1 MHSKISLDLDYFE
14 NIVLYKILTDSSYLN
29 SIIDKLDEKYI
40 HNKDNKI
47 VYNLI
52 KLFFKEKNKIPNASE
67 LKQYLNTQ
75 ELKDSFANSLNR
87 IKNID
92 KNISND
98 ELYQNTDR
106 FLKERGI
113 STVVWE
119 YAQKV
124 SEGKI
129 VEPTILLEQ
138 VEKVCN
144 ISINTDMGLDLFNET
159 DKIINYLSNPNKH
172 ISTGWKWLDT
182 AIRGGWLAQG
192 NALYTVYGK
201 PNIGK
206 SIVLGNLADNVAKQ
220 GYTVLLIT
228 LEMNEMSYAERL
240 LSRITQIKNTDLMKD
255 VDLFKQKIEENKKGR
270 ILIKE
275 FGTST
280 ITPFELES
288 YIEKIQKSG
297 IKIDFIVIDYLDL
310 LVWPTPMEDWKAL
323 TKIAERLRGMS
334 KKLQIPVLSASQI
347 ARQGYDETP
356 DMKYAG
362 GTTGINKTGDVI
374 IGVSRNEEDIEMGV
388 MRSNLMKNREG
399 PKDVF
404 KLLKIDF
411 DTLNIIEDDT
421 LDQIEEHEE
430 HYNMFEKMN
439 ELI

>member
-388 MRSNLMKNREG
+388 MRFNLMKNREG

-430 HYNMFEKMN
+430 HYNMFEQMN
-439 ELI
+439 EN

>member
-1 MHSKISLDLDYFE
+1 MNNKISLDLDYFE
-14 NIVLYKILTDSSYLN
+14 NIILYKILTDQSYLN
-29 SIIDKLDEKYI
+29 LIIDKLNEKYI

-52 KLFFKEKNKIPNASE
+52 KSFFEEKNKIPSAGE
-67 LKQYLNTQ
+67 IKQYLNTE
-75 ELKDSFANSLNR
+75 ELKNSFSISLNR
-87 IKNID
+87 IKNLD
-92 KNISND
+92 KNISNE

-106 FLKERGI
+106 FLRERGI

-119 YAQKV
+119 YAQKA
-124 SEGKI
+124 SEGKLI
-129 VEPTILLEQ
+129 EPTILLEQ

-144 ISINTDMGLDLFNET
+144 VSVNTDMGLDLFNET
-159 DKIINYLSNPNKH
+159 DKVITYLKNPNKH
-172 ISTGWKWLDT
+172 ISTGWKWLDS
-182 AIRGGWLAQG
+182 AIKGGWLSQG

-220 GYTVLLIT
+220 GYTVLLVT

-240 LSRITQIKNTDLMKD
+240 LSRITQIKNSDLVKD
-255 VDLFKQKIEENKKGR
+255 IDLFKQKLEDNKKGR

-334 KKLQIPVLSASQI
+334 KKLQIPILSASQI
-347 ARQGYDETP
+347 SRNGYDETP

-374 IGVSRNEEDIEMGV
+374 IGISRTEEDIEMGI
-388 MRSNLMKNREG
+388 MRFNLMKNREG
-399 PKDVF
+399 PKDIF

-411 DTLNIIEDDT
+411 DTLNIIEDDN

-430 HYNMFEKMN
+430 HYNMFEQMN
-439 ELI
+439 EQ

>member
-1 MHSKISLDLDYFE
+1 MQSKISLDLDYFE
-14 NIVLYKILTDSSYLN
+14 NIVLYKILTDPSYLN
-29 SIIDKLDEKYI
+29 SIIDKLNEKYI

-47 VYNLI
+47 VYKLI
-52 KLFFKEKNKIPNASE
+52 KTFFEEKNKIPNASE
-67 LKQYLNTQ
+67 IKQYLSTQ
-75 ELKDSFANSLNR
+75 ELKDAFANALNK

-92 KNISND
+92 KNIGNE

-106 FLKERGI
+106 FLRERGI

-119 YAQKV
+119 YAQNA
-124 SEGKI
+124 SDGKLI
-129 VEPTILLEQ
+129 EPSVLLEQ

-144 ISINTDMGLDLFNET
+144 MSINTDMGLDLFNET
-159 DKIINYLSNPNKH
+159 DKIITYLSNPNKH
-172 ISTGWKWLDT
+172 ISTGWKWLDS
-182 AIRGGWLAQG
+182 AIKGGWLAQG

-240 LSRITQIKNTDLMKD
+240 LSRITQIKNNDLVKD
-255 VDLFKQKIEENKKGR
+255 INLFKQKLEENKKGR

-297 IKIDFIVIDYLDL
+297 IKLDFIVIDYLDL

-334 KKLQIPVLSASQI
+334 KKLQIPILSASQI
-347 ARQGYDETP
+347 GRQGYDETP

-374 IGVSRNEEDIEMGV
+374 IGISRTEEDIEMGI
-388 MRSNLMKNREG
+388 MRFNLMKNREG
-399 PKDVF
+399 PKDIF

-430 HYNMFEKMN
+430 HYNMFEQMN
-439 ELI
+439 EN

>member
-14 NIVLYKILTDSSYLN
+14 NIILYKILTDSSYLN

-52 KLFFKEKNKIPNASE
+52 KLFFEEKNKIPNASE

-75 ELKDSFANSLNR
+75 ELKDSFANSLNK

-119 YAQKV
+119 YAQKA
-124 SEGKI
+124 SEGKV

-172 ISTGWKWLDT
+172 ISTGWKWLDI
-182 AIRGGWLAQG
+182 AIKGGWLTQG

-240 LSRITQIKNTDLMKD
+240 LSRITQIKNSDLMKD

-288 YIEKIQKSG
+288 YIEKLQKSG

-334 KKLQIPVLSASQI
+334 KKLQIPILSASQL

-374 IGVSRNEEDIEMGV
+374 IGISRTDEDIEMGV
-388 MRSNLMKNREG
+388 MRFNLMKNREG
-399 PKDVF
+399 PKDIF

>member
-1 MHSKISLDLDYFE
+1 MQNKISLDLDYFE
-14 NIVLYKILTDSSYLN
+14 NIVLYKILTDPSYLN
-29 SIIDKLDEKYI
+29 SIIDKLNEKYI

-47 VYNLI
+47 VYKLI
-52 KLFFKEKNKIPNASE
+52 KSFFEVKNKIPNASE
-67 LKQYLNTQ
+67 IKQYLSTQ
-75 ELKDSFANSLNR
+75 ELKDAFANALNK

-92 KNISND
+92 KNISNE

-113 STVVWE
+113 STVVWD
-119 YAQKV
+119 YAQNM
-124 SEGKI
+124 SDGKSI
-129 VEPTILLEQ
+129 EPSVLLEQ

-144 ISINTDMGLDLFNET
+144 MSINTDMGLDLFNET
-159 DKIINYLSNPNKH
+159 DKIITYLSNPNKH
-172 ISTGWKWLDT
+172 ISTGWKWLDS
-182 AIRGGWLAQG
+182 AIKGGWLAQG

-240 LSRITQIKNTDLMKD
+240 LSRITQIKNDDLVKD
-255 VDLFKQKIEENKKGR
+255 INLFKQKLEENKKGR

-334 KKLQIPVLSASQI
+334 KKLQIPILSASQI

-374 IGVSRNEEDIEMGV
+374 IGISRTEEDIEMGI
-388 MRSNLMKNREG
+388 MRFNIMKNREG
-399 PKDVF
+399 PKDIF

-430 HYNMFEKMN
+430 HYNMFEQMN
-439 ELI
+439 EN

>member
-1 MHSKISLDLDYFE
+1 MQNKISLDLDYFE
-14 NIVLYKILTDSSYLN
+14 NIVLYKILTDPSYLN
-29 SIIDKLDEKYI
+29 SIIDKLNEKYI

-47 VYNLI
+47 VYKLI
-52 KLFFKEKNKIPNASE
+52 KSFFEVKNKIPNASE
-67 LKQYLNTQ
+67 IKQYLSTQ
-75 ELKDSFANSLNR
+75 ELKDAFANALNK

-92 KNISND
+92 KNISNE

-113 STVVWE
+113 STVVWD
-119 YAQKV
+119 YAQNM
-124 SEGKI
+124 SDGKSI
-129 VEPTILLEQ
+129 EPSVLLEQ

-144 ISINTDMGLDLFNET
+144 MSINTDMGLDLFNET
-159 DKIINYLSNPNKH
+159 DKIITYLSNPNKH
-172 ISTGWKWLDT
+172 ISTGWKWLDS
-182 AIRGGWLAQG
+182 AIKGGWLAQG

-240 LSRITQIKNTDLMKD
+240 LSRITQIKNDDLVKD
-255 VDLFKQKIEENKKGR
+255 INLFKQKLEENKKGR

-334 KKLQIPVLSASQI
+334 KKLQIPILSASQI

-374 IGVSRNEEDIEMGV
+374 IGISRTEEDIEMGI
-388 MRSNLMKNREG
+388 MRFNLMKNREG
-399 PKDVF
+399 PKDIF

-430 HYNMFEKMN
+430 HYNMFEQMN
-439 ELI
+439 EN

>member
-1 MHSKISLDLDYFE
+1 MQNKISLDLDYFE
-14 NIVLYKILTDSSYLN
+14 NIVLYKILTDPSYLN
-29 SIIDKLDEKYI
+29 SIIDKLNEKYI

-47 VYNLI
+47 VYKLI
-52 KLFFKEKNKIPNASE
+52 KSFFEVKNKIPNASE
-67 LKQYLNTQ
+67 IKQYLSTQ
-75 ELKDSFANSLNR
+75 ELKDAFANALNK

-92 KNISND
+92 KNISNE

-113 STVVWE
+113 STVVWD
-119 YAQKV
+119 YAQNM
-124 SEGKI
+124 SDGKSI
-129 VEPTILLEQ
+129 EPSVLLEQ

-144 ISINTDMGLDLFNET
+144 MSINTDMGLDLFNET
-159 DKIINYLSNPNKH
+159 DKIITYLSNPNKH
-172 ISTGWKWLDT
+172 ISTGWKWLDS
-182 AIRGGWLAQG
+182 AIKGGWLAQG

-240 LSRITQIKNTDLMKD
+240 LSRITQIKNDDLVKD
-255 VDLFKQKIEENKKGR
+255 INLFKQKLEENKKGR

-334 KKLQIPVLSASQI
+334 KKLQIPILSASQI

-374 IGVSRNEEDIEMGV
+374 IGISRTEEDIEMGV
-388 MRSNLMKNREG
+388 MRFNLMKNREG
-399 PKDVF
+399 PKDIF

-430 HYNMFEKMN
+430 HYNMFEQMN
-439 ELI
+439 EN

>member
-1 MHSKISLDLDYFE
+1 MQNKISLDLDYFE
-14 NIVLYKILTDSSYLN
+14 NIVLYKILTDPSYLN
-29 SIIDKLDEKYI
+29 SIIDKLNEKYI

-47 VYNLI
+47 VYKLI
-52 KLFFKEKNKIPNASE
+52 KSFFEVKNKIPNASE
-67 LKQYLNTQ
+67 IKQYLSTQ
-75 ELKDSFANSLNR
+75 ELKDAFANALNK

-92 KNISND
+92 KNISNE

-113 STVVWE
+113 STVVWD
-119 YAQKV
+119 YAQNM
-124 SEGKI
+124 SDGKSI
-129 VEPTILLEQ
+129 EPSVLLEQ
-138 VEKVCN
+138 VERVCN

-159 DKIINYLSNPNKH
+159 DKIITYLSNPNKH
-172 ISTGWKWLDT
+172 ISTGWKWLDS
-182 AIRGGWLAQG
+182 AIKGGWLAQG

-240 LSRITQIKNTDLMKD
+240 LSRITQIKNDDLVKD
-255 VDLFKQKIEENKKGR
+255 INLFKQKLEENKKGR

-334 KKLQIPVLSASQI
+334 KKLQIPILSASQI

-374 IGVSRNEEDIEMGV
+374 IGISRTEEDIEMGI
-388 MRSNLMKNREG
+388 MRFNLMKNREG
-399 PKDVF
+399 PKDIF

-430 HYNMFEKMN
+430 HYNMFEQMN
-439 ELI
+439 EN

>member
-1 MHSKISLDLDYFE
+1 MQNKISLDLDYFE
-14 NIVLYKILTDSSYLN
+14 NIVLYKILTDPSYLN
-29 SIIDKLDEKYI
+29 SIIDKLNEKYI

-47 VYNLI
+47 VYKLI
-52 KLFFKEKNKIPNASE
+52 KSFFEVKNKIPNASE
-67 LKQYLNTQ
+67 IKQYLSTQ
-75 ELKDSFANSLNR
+75 ELKDAFANALNK

-92 KNISND
+92 KNISNE

-113 STVVWE
+113 STVVWD
-119 YAQKV
+119 YAQNM
-124 SEGKI
+124 SDGKSI
-129 VEPTILLEQ
+129 EPSVLLEQ

-144 ISINTDMGLDLFNET
+144 MSINTDMGLDLFNET
-159 DKIINYLSNPNKH
+159 DKIITYLSNPNKH
-172 ISTGWKWLDT
+172 ISTGWKWLDS
-182 AIRGGWLAQG
+182 AIKGGWLAQG

-240 LSRITQIKNTDLMKD
+240 LSRITQIKNDDLVKD
-255 VDLFKQKIEENKKGR
+255 INLFKQKLEENKKGR

-334 KKLQIPVLSASQI
+334 KKLQIPILSASQI

-374 IGVSRNEEDIEMGV
+374 IGISRTEEDIEMGI
-388 MRSNLMKNREG
+388 MRFNLMKNREG
-399 PKDVF
+399 PKDIF

-421 LDQIEEHEE
+421 LDQIKEHEE
-430 HYNMFEKMN
+430 HYNMFEQMN
-439 ELI
+439 EN

>member
-388 MRSNLMKNREG
+388 MRFNLMKNREG